1 MRNIQ
6 YRLCFFWRWEG
17 EAKLL
22 CLTFFALAAKKL
34 GAKFDIELI
43 EHFLFFYIYFHILE
57 FLFLFYLPALIGSN
71 LSCIAKKAG
80 IQVNSTHSANI

>member
-1 MRNIQ
+1 MSHI
-6 YRLCFFWRWEG
+6 
-17 EAKLL
+17 
-22 CLTFFALAAKKL
+22 TFPLAAKKL

-43 EHFLFFYIYFHILE
+43 EHFHFFKLYFHILE
-57 FLFLFYLPALIGSN
+57 FPFLFLFYLPALIGSN